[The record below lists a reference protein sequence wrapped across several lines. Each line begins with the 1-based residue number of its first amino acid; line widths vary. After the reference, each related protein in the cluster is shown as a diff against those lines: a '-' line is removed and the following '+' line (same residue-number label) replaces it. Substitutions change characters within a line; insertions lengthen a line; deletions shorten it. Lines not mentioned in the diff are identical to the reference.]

1 MHKLK
6 QFHFLSESIGKA
18 VGGCRCSHAIHCWRV
33 CADAVVKRILEEVGV
48 YRVQRS
54 RLHLVYYWKK
64 EACKFQ
70 PLFLSPKRCL
80 CFFFQSK
87 AVWSRLEAQA
97 TITTLFSSIFVL
109 PGVAKGN
116 TTDETGYSRHLS
128 SKLNDKPTLVTQ
140 DNHGLL
146 ICWTV
151 IHIDHQIFHWQIHYI
166 SLINVESNGKS
177 PNVSPPISICQ
188 KYFQPF

>member
-1 MHKLK
+1 MQVPSSFAFTETL
-6 QFHFLSESIGKA
+6 LVLLLPVE
-18 VGGCRCSHAIHCWRV
+18 GCMV
-33 CADAVVKRILEEVGV
+33 ET
-48 YRVQRS
+48 
-54 RLHLVYYWKK
+54 
-64 EACKFQ
+64 
-70 PLFLSPKRCL
+70 
-80 CFFFQSK
+80 
-87 AVWSRLEAQA
+87 EAQA

-109 PGVAKGN
+109 PGLAKGN

-177 PNVSPPISICQ
+177 PNISPPISICQ